1 MLDSCADFF
10 DRAVKLGVTDPEIQ
24 NLKTLGNDTFGKLAF
39 AANFTPGQADESS
52 LVQLAKD
59 ITGVDPPPLN
69 RLPVVRRLFLESYTL
84 AAADMQQ
91 RLERK
96 DDSVPRKLA
105 TAERAARYHDQV
117 RRLAGQVSWN
127 RPMHSSTWSTT

>member
-24 NLKTLGNDTFGKLAF
+24 NLKTLGYDTFGKLAF
-39 AANFTPGQADESS
+39 ATNFTPGQADESS

-69 RLPVVRRLFLESYTL
+69 RLPVVRRLFFESYWL
-84 AAADMQQ
+84 
-91 RLERK
+91 LLICSNVLKERMI
-96 DDSVPRKLA
+96 
-105 TAERAARYHDQV
+105 RYQES
-117 RRLAGQVSWN
+117 LL
-127 RPMHSSTWSTT
+127 RPKGPPDTMTRSGV